1 MCKRTLFLSFI
12 MFFHFVSFY
21 FSFSFRQIVGRKKW
35 WFIPPHQTSYLK
47 PSINVN
53 GFSAHSQ
60 TNIGKDGNKA
70 SPWLTKL
77 VRYTIVL
84 NPGDVLIN
92 PPWFWHGV
100 LNLQDKENKKDLVI
114 GSPVRYSKNAA
125 AKASYSTNLLY
136 TLNTFALLLRR
147 YGLKVLDPDFKFNL
161 QQDIAGNRRTRQ
173 AETHGAPAVAQ
184 MGTTDNDPFAEAD

>member
-1 MCKRTLFLSFI
+1 
-12 MFFHFVSFY
+12 
-21 FSFSFRQIVGRKKW
+21 
-35 WFIPPHQTSYLK
+35 LK

-84 NPGDVLIN
+84 NPGDVLVN

-100 LNLQDKENKKDLVI
+100 LNLQDKENKQDLVI
-114 GSPVRYSKNAA
+114 GSPVRYGQKAA
-125 AKASYSTNLLY
+125 AKAAFTTNLMW
-136 TLNTFALLLRR
+136 TLNTFALLLYRH
-147 YGLKVLDPDFKFNL
+147 GPQIINPSFNINL
-161 QQDIAGNRRTRQ
+161 QKDIAGNRRTRQ
-173 AETHGAPAVAQ
+173 AETEAGIAT
-184 MGTTDNDPFAEAD
+184 GSDNTYKDPFAEAD

>member
-1 MCKRTLFLSFI
+1 
-12 MFFHFVSFY
+12 
-21 FSFSFRQIVGRKKW
+21 
-35 WFIPPHQTSYLK
+35 LK

-84 NPGDVLIN
+84 NPGDVLVN

-100 LNLQDKENKKDLVI
+100 LNLQDKENKQDLVI

-173 AETHGAPAVAQ
+173 AETHGAPPVAQ
-184 MGTTDNDPFAEAD
+184 MGTADNDPFAEAD